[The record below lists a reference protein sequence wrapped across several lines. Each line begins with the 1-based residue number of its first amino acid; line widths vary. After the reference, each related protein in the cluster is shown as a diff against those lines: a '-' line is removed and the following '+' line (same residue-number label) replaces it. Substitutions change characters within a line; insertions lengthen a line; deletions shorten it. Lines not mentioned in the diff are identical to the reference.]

1 MTVCVIIQNYNLLH
15 LWAIMTSPLSV
26 IILAAGKG
34 TRMQSAKPKVLQT
47 LAGKSLL
54 GHVLDTCYQL
64 TVDDTIIVHGF
75 GGDQVQANI
84 NEQYAHLPITWVAQ
98 TEQLGTGHAVKVTL
112 SELPKEGQ
120 SLILYGDVPLVS
132 CQTLTA
138 LKSANT
144 DGLSMLTLTVDNPFG
159 LGRIKRDKDG
169 NIEAIVEQKDA
180 NADEQKIQEINS
192 GIYCVDNALLHK
204 YLPKLSNDN
213 AQQEYYLTDIV
224 KMAVAEG
231 INIVAIEPEH
241 SFEIEGVNNRQQLAS
256 LERTWQGK
264 LVADLQDAGVQFADP
279 SRVDI
284 RGTLTAGQDVFV
296 DVGVV
301 FEGDCVLGDNV
312 YIEAGCVIKNAHIGN
327 ACYLKP
333 YCVIDGAKIG
343 NGVDIGPFAHL
354 RPDTILSNHSKV
366 GNFVEIKKSTIGQGS
381 KVNHLSYV
389 GDATVGTN
397 VNIGAGVIT
406 CNYDGA
412 NKSQT
417 IIEDNAFIG
426 SNASLVAPVTIGNTA
441 TVAAG
446 SVITKD
452 VDEKAL
458 AFGRARQTQKSD
470 FQRPTKKSK

>member
-1 MTVCVIIQNYNLLH
+1 
-15 LWAIMTSPLSV
+15 MTSPLSV

-54 GHVLDTCYQL
+54 SHVLDTCHQL
-64 TVDDTIIVHGF
+64 TVDETIIVHGF
-75 GGDQVQANI
+75 GGEQVKAEI
-84 NEQYAHLPITWVAQ
+84 TTQYAQSALTWVAQ

-112 SELPKEGQ
+112 SDLPKDGQ

-132 CQTLTA
+132 SQTLTA

-144 DGLSMLTLTVDNPFG
+144 DGMSMLTLTVDNPFG
-159 LGRIKRDKDG
+159 LGRIKRDNNG

-180 NADEQKIQEINS
+180 SADEQAIKEINS

-224 KMAVAEG
+224 KMAVADG
-231 INIVAIEPEH
+231 IAIAAIEPEH
-241 SFEIEGVNNRQQLAS
+241 TFEIEGVNNRQQLAS

-264 LVADLQDAGVQFADP
+264 LVADLQEAGVQFADP

-284 RGTLTAGQDVFV
+284 RGTLSAGQDVFV

-301 FEGDCVLGDNV
+301 FEGDCTLGDNV

-327 ACYLKP
+327 ACHIKP
-333 YCVIDGAKIG
+333 YCVIDHAKIG
-343 NGVDIGPFAHL
+343 AGVDVGPFAHL
-354 RPDTILSNHSKV
+354 RPESVLADQSKV

-389 GDATVGTN
+389 GDSTVGTG

-426 SNASLVAPVTIGNTA
+426 SNASLVAPVTIGDTA

-452 VDEKAL
+452 VDASAL
-458 AFGRARQTQKSD
+458 AFGRARQTQKEN
-470 FQRPTKKSK
+470 F

>member
-1 MTVCVIIQNYNLLH
+1 
-15 LWAIMTSPLSV
+15 MTSPLSV

-54 GHVLDTCYQL
+54 AHVLDTCHQL
-64 TVDDTIIVHGF
+64 TVDETIIVHGF
-75 GGDQVQANI
+75 GGEQVKAEI
-84 NEQYAHLPITWVAQ
+84 TTQYAQSAITWVAQ

-112 SELPKEGQ
+112 SDLPKDGQ

-144 DGLSMLTLTVDNPFG
+144 DGMSMLTLTVDNPFG
-159 LGRIKRDKDG
+159 LGRIKRDNNG

-180 NADEQKIQEINS
+180 SADEQAIKEINS

-224 KMAVAEG
+224 KMAVADG
-231 INIVAIEPEH
+231 IAIAAIEPEH
-241 SFEIEGVNNRQQLAS
+241 TFEIEGVNNRQQLAS

-264 LVADLQDAGVQFADP
+264 LVADLQESGVQFADP

-284 RGTLTAGQDVFV
+284 RGTLSAGQDVFV

-301 FEGDCVLGDNV
+301 FEGDCTLGDNV

-327 ACYLKP
+327 ACHIKP
-333 YCVIDGAKIG
+333 YCVIDHAKIG
-343 NGVDIGPFAHL
+343 TGVDVGPFAHL
-354 RPDTILSNHSKV
+354 RPESVLADQSKV

-389 GDATVGTN
+389 GDSTVGTS

-406 CNYDGA
+406 CNYDGV

-426 SNASLVAPVTIGNTA
+426 SNASLVAPVTIGDTA

-452 VDEKAL
+452 VDASAL
-458 AFGRARQTQKSD
+458 AFGRARQTQKEN
-470 FQRPTKKSK
+470 FQRPTKK

>member
-1 MTVCVIIQNYNLLH
+1 
-15 LWAIMTSPLSV
+15 MTSPLSV

-54 GHVLDTCYQL
+54 SHVLDTCHQL
-64 TVDDTIIVHGF
+64 TVDETIIVHGF
-75 GGDQVQANI
+75 GGEQVKSEITN
-84 NEQYAHLPITWVAQ
+84 QYAQSSITWVAQ

-112 SELPKEGQ
+112 SDLPKDGQ

-132 CQTLTA
+132 CQTLAA
-138 LKSANT
+138 LKAANT
-144 DGLSMLTLTVDNPFG
+144 DGMSMLTLTVDNPFG
-159 LGRIKRDKDG
+159 LGRIKRDQAG
-169 NIEAIVEQKDA
+169 NIAAIVEQKDA
-180 NADEQKIQEINS
+180 NADEQKIKEINS
-192 GIYCVDNALLHK
+192 GIYCVDNTLLHK
-204 YLPKLSNDN
+204 YLPELSNDN

-224 KMAVAEG
+224 KMAVADG
-231 INIVAIEPEH
+231 IAIAAIEPEH
-241 SFEIEGVNNRQQLAS
+241 TFEIEGVNNRQQLAS

-264 LVADLQDAGVQFADP
+264 LVADLQEAGVQFADP
-279 SRVDI
+279 TRVDI
-284 RGTLTAGQDVFV
+284 RGTLSAGRDVFV

-301 FEGDCVLGDNV
+301 FEGDCTVGDNV
-312 YIEAGCVIKNAHIGN
+312 YIEAGCIIKNAKIGN
-327 ACYLKP
+327 ACHIKP
-333 YCVIDGAKIG
+333 YCVIDRAEIGA
-343 NGVDIGPFAHL
+343 GVDVGPFAHL
-354 RPDTILSNHSKV
+354 RPETVLSDNSKV
-366 GNFVEIKKSTIGQGS
+366 GNFVEIKKSTIGHGS

-389 GDATVGTN
+389 GDATVGTD

-446 SVITKD
+446 SVITKN
-452 VDEKAL
+452 VDASAL
-458 AFGRARQTQKSD
+458 AFGRARQTQKDD
-470 FQRPTKKSK
+470 FQRPTKK

>member
-1 MTVCVIIQNYNLLH
+1 
-15 LWAIMTSPLSV
+15 MTSPLSV

-54 GHVLDTCYQL
+54 AHVLDTCHQL
-64 TVDDTIIVHGF
+64 TVDETIIVHGF
-75 GGDQVQANI
+75 GGEQVKAEI
-84 NEQYAHLPITWVAQ
+84 TTQYAQSALTWVAQ

-112 SELPKEGQ
+112 SDLPKDGQ

-144 DGLSMLTLTVDNPFG
+144 DGMSMLTLTVDNPFG
-159 LGRIKRDKDG
+159 LGRIKRDNNG

-180 NADEQKIQEINS
+180 SADEQAIKEINS

-224 KMAVAEG
+224 KMAVADG
-231 INIVAIEPEH
+231 IAIAAIEPEH
-241 SFEIEGVNNRQQLAS
+241 TFEIEGVNNRQQLAS

-264 LVADLQDAGVQFADP
+264 LVADLQEAGVQFADP

-284 RGTLTAGQDVFV
+284 RGTLSAGQDVFV

-301 FEGDCVLGDNV
+301 FEGDCTLGDNV

-327 ACYLKP
+327 ACHIKP
-333 YCVIDGAKIG
+333 YCVIDHAKIG
-343 NGVDIGPFAHL
+343 AGVDVGPFAHL
-354 RPDTILSNHSKV
+354 RPESVLADQSKV

-389 GDATVGTN
+389 GDSTVGTG

-426 SNASLVAPVTIGNTA
+426 SNASLVAPVTIGDTA

-452 VDEKAL
+452 VDASAL
-458 AFGRARQTQKSD
+458 AFGRARQMQKEN
-470 FQRPTKKSK
+470 FQRPTKK

>member
-1 MTVCVIIQNYNLLH
+1 
-15 LWAIMTSPLSV
+15 MTSPLSV

-54 GHVLDTCYQL
+54 AHVLDTCHQL
-64 TVDDTIIVHGF
+64 TADETIIVHGF
-75 GGDQVQANI
+75 GGEQVKAEI
-84 NEQYAHLPITWVAQ
+84 TTQYAQSALTWVAQ

-112 SELPKEGQ
+112 SDLPKDGQ

-144 DGLSMLTLTVDNPFG
+144 DGMSMLTLTVDNPFG
-159 LGRIKRDKDG
+159 LGRIKRDNNG

-180 NADEQKIQEINS
+180 SADEQAIKEINS

-224 KMAVAEG
+224 KMAVADG
-231 INIVAIEPEH
+231 IAIAAIEPEH
-241 SFEIEGVNNRQQLAS
+241 TFEIEGVNNRQQLAS

-264 LVADLQDAGVQFADP
+264 LVADLQEAGVQFADP

-301 FEGDCVLGDNV
+301 FEGDCTLGDNV

-327 ACYLKP
+327 ACHIKP
-333 YCVIDGAKIG
+333 YCVIDHAKIG
-343 NGVDIGPFAHL
+343 AGVDVGPFAHL
-354 RPDTILSNHSKV
+354 RPESVLADQSKV

-389 GDATVGTN
+389 GDSTVGTG

-426 SNASLVAPVTIGNTA
+426 SNASLVAPVTIGDTA

-452 VDEKAL
+452 VDASAL
-458 AFGRARQTQKSD
+458 AFGRARQTQKEN
-470 FQRPTKKSK
+470 FQRPTKK

>member
-1 MTVCVIIQNYNLLH
+1 
-15 LWAIMTSPLSV
+15 MTSPLSV

-54 GHVLDTCYQL
+54 AHVLDTCHQL
-64 TVDDTIIVHGF
+64 TVDETIIVHGF
-75 GGDQVQANI
+75 GGEQVKAEI
-84 NEQYAHLPITWVAQ
+84 TTQYAQSALTWVAQ

-112 SELPKEGQ
+112 SDLPKDGQ

-144 DGLSMLTLTVDNPFG
+144 DGMSMLTLTVDNPFG
-159 LGRIKRDKDG
+159 LGRIKRDNNG

-180 NADEQKIQEINS
+180 SADEQAIKEINS

-224 KMAVAEG
+224 KMAVADG
-231 INIVAIEPEH
+231 IAIAAIEPEH
-241 SFEIEGVNNRQQLAS
+241 TFEIEGVNNRQQLAS

-264 LVADLQDAGVQFADP
+264 LVADLQEAGVQFADP

-301 FEGDCVLGDNV
+301 FEGDCTLGDNV

-327 ACYLKP
+327 ACHIKP
-333 YCVIDGAKIG
+333 YCVIDHAKIG
-343 NGVDIGPFAHL
+343 AGVDVGPFAHL
-354 RPDTILSNHSKV
+354 RPESVLADQSKV

-389 GDATVGTN
+389 GDSTIGTG

-426 SNASLVAPVTIGNTA
+426 SNASLVAPVTIGDTA

-452 VDEKAL
+452 VNASAL
-458 AFGRARQTQKSD
+458 AFGRARQTQKEN
-470 FQRPTKKSK
+470 FQRPTKK